1 MKTKP
6 RTKKPAA
13 PAPKPK
19 PKQILIV
26 DDHPM
31 MRDGLAAL
39 ITAQPDLAVCA
50 QAADA
55 REAMQVIE
63 AHWPDLVLMDI
74 SLPGKSGLEAIK
86 DILALQSGQAILV
99 ISMHDESLY
108 AERVLRAGARGYV
121 MKQEGGKRILEG
133 IRAVLAGK
141 VFVSEK
147 MSARIMDAFTGRR
160 PGDTGGSVESLSDR
174 EFEVFQ
180 LIGRGRST
188 KEIAAQLHL
197 SGKTVEVHRVNI
209 KTKLKLAT
217 SPELVHYA
225 VRWVESQ
232 SAAGM

>member
-1 MKTKP
+1 MKAKK
-6 RTKKPAA
+6 KKPAA
-13 PAPKPK
+13 PAPKK
-19 PKQILIV
+19 ILIV

-39 ITAQPDLAVCA
+39 ITAQPDLVVCG

-55 REAMQVIE
+55 REAMQAIE
-63 AHWPDLVLMDI
+63 SRWPDLVLMDI
-74 SLPGKSGLEAIK
+74 SLPGKSGLETIK
-86 DILALQSGQAILV
+86 DIQALAPGLAVLV
-99 ISMHDESLY
+99 LSMHDEALY

-121 MKQEGGKRILEG
+121 MKQEGGKRIMEG
-133 IRAVLAGK
+133 IRAVLENK

-160 PGDTGGSVESLSDR
+160 AGDTGSSVESLSDR

-188 KEIAAQLHL
+188 KEIADQLHL
-197 SGKTVEVHRVNI
+197 SVKTVEVHRVNI
-209 KTKLKLAT
+209 KAKLKLAT

>member
-1 MKTKP
+1 MKSKTKKAAASP
-6 RTKKPAA
+6 RKK
-13 PAPKPK
+13 
-19 PKQILIV
+19 LLVV

-39 ITAQPDLAVCA
+39 IAAQPDLVVCA

-55 REAMQVIE
+55 REAMRAVE
-63 AHWPDLVLMDI
+63 AHSPDLVLMDI

-86 DILALQSGQAILV
+86 DLQALQPGLAVLV
-99 ISMHDESLY
+99 LSMHDEELY

-121 MKQEGGKRILEG
+121 MKQEGGKRIMEG

-160 PGDTGGSVESLSDR
+160 AAGSGGAVEVLTDR
-174 EFEVFQ
+174 EFEIFQ
-180 LIGRGRST
+180 LIGHGRST

-197 SGKTVEVHRVNI
+197 SVKTVEVHRVNI
-209 KTKLKLAT
+209 KAKLKLST
-217 SPELVHYA
+217 SPELIHFA
-225 VRWVESQ
+225 VRWVDSQ
-232 SAAGM
+232 SRPTS

>member
-1 MKTKP
+1 MKAKP
-6 RTKKPAA
+6 KKTAA
-13 PAPKPK
+13 PTRKN
-19 PKQILIV
+19 ILIV

-55 REAMQVIE
+55 REALQAIE
-63 AHWPDLVLMDI
+63 SLRPDLVLMDI

-86 DILALQSGQAILV
+86 DIQSLAPGLATLV
-99 ISMHDESLY
+99 LSMHDEALY

-121 MKQEGGKRILEG
+121 MKQEGGKRIMDG
-133 IRAVLAGK
+133 IRAVLEGK

-147 MSARIMDAFTGRR
+147 MSARIMNAFTGRR
-160 PGDTGGSVESLSDR
+160 AAEATSSVESLSDR

-188 KEIAAQLHL
+188 KEIADQLHL
-197 SGKTVEVHRVNI
+197 SVKTVEVHRVNI
-209 KTKLKLAT
+209 KAKLQLTT

-232 SAAGM
+232 PT

>member
-1 MKTKP
+1 MKAKP
-6 RTKKPAA
+6 KKSAA
-13 PAPKPK
+13 PARQ
-19 PKQILIV
+19 QILIV

-50 QAADA
+50 QADDA
-55 REAMQVIE
+55 GEAQQAVE
-63 AHWPDLVLMDI
+63 AHRPDLVIMDI

-86 DILALQSGQAILV
+86 DLQALQPGLAILV
-99 ISMHDESLY
+99 LSMHDEALY

-121 MKQEGGKRILEG
+121 MKQEGGKRIMDA
-133 IRAVLAGK
+133 IRAVLEGK

-160 PGDTGGSVESLSDR
+160 AAEAGSTVENLSDR

-180 LIGRGRST
+180 LIGQGRST
-188 KEIAAQLHL
+188 KEIADQLHL
-197 SGKTVEVHRVNI
+197 SVKTVEVHRVNI
-209 KTKLKLAT
+209 KAKLKLAT
-217 SPELVHYA
+217 SPELVHFA

-232 SAAGM
+232 PT

>member
-6 RTKKPAA
+6 KKPAGA
-13 PAPKPK
+13 RKK
-19 PKQILIV
+19 ILIV

-31 MRDGLAAL
+31 MRDGLVAL

-55 REAMQVIE
+55 AEALRAVE
-63 AHWPDLVLMDI
+63 AHRPDLVLMDI

-86 DILALQSGQAILV
+86 DLQAIQSGLAVLV
-99 ISMHDESLY
+99 LSMHDESLY

-121 MKQEGGKRILEG
+121 MKQEGGKRILEA
-133 IRAVLAGK
+133 IRAVFEGRVA
-141 VFVSEK
+141 VSEK

-160 PGDTGGSVESLSDR
+160 AASAAAPVESLTDR

-188 KEIAAQLHL
+188 KEIAGQLHL
-197 SGKTVEVHRVNI
+197 SVKTVEVHRVNI
-209 KTKLKLAT
+209 KAKLQLAT

-232 SAAGM
+232 PA

>member
-1 MKTKP
+1 
-6 RTKKPAA
+6 
-13 PAPKPK
+13 
-19 PKQILIV
+19 
-26 DDHPM
+26 M

-55 REAMQVIE
+55 REALQAIE
-63 AHWPDLVLMDI
+63 SLRPDLVLMDI

-86 DILALQSGQAILV
+86 DIQSLAPGLATLV
-99 ISMHDESLY
+99 LSMHDEALY

-121 MKQEGGKRILEG
+121 MKQEGGKRIMDA
-133 IRAVLAGK
+133 IREVLAGK
-141 VFVSEK
+141 VAVSEK

-160 PGDTGGSVESLSDR
+160 AAEAGSTVENLSDR

-188 KEIAAQLHL
+188 KEIAGQLHL
-197 SGKTVEVHRVNI
+197 SIKTVEVHRVNI
-209 KTKLKLAT
+209 KAKLQLAT
-217 SPELVHYA
+217 SSELVHYA

-232 SAAGM
+232 PT

>member
-1 MKTKP
+1 MKTKK
-6 RTKKPAA
+6 KKPAA
-13 PAPKPK
+13 PAPKK
-19 PKQILIV
+19 ILIV
-26 DDHPM
+26 DDHPL
-31 MRDGLAAL
+31 MRDGLVAL

-55 REAMQVIE
+55 REALQAVE

-86 DILALQSGQAILV
+86 DLQAIQSGLAILV
-99 ISMHDESLY
+99 LSMHDEALY

-121 MKQEGGKRILEG
+121 MKQEGGKRIMDG
-133 IRAVLAGK
+133 IRAVLEGK

-147 MSARIMDAFTGRR
+147 MSARIMDAFTGHR
-160 PGDTGGSVESLSDR
+160 TGGAGSSVESLSDR

-209 KTKLKLAT
+209 KAKLKLAT

-232 SAAGM
+232 SAAGH

>member
-1 MKTKP
+1 MKPKP
-6 RTKKPAA
+6 KKPAA
-13 PAPKPK
+13 PAH
-19 PKQILIV
+19 KQILIV

-39 ITAQPDLAVCA
+39 ITAEPDLAVCA

-55 REAMQVIE
+55 GEAQQAVE
-63 AHWPDLVLMDI
+63 AHRPDLVIMDI

-86 DILALQSGQAILV
+86 DLQAMQPGLAILV
-99 ISMHDESLY
+99 LSMHDEALY

-121 MKQEGGKRILEG
+121 MKQEGGKRIMAG
-133 IRAVLAGK
+133 IRAVLENK

-147 MSARIMDAFTGRR
+147 MSARIMDTFTGRR
-160 PGDTGGSVESLSDR
+160 AAETGSTVENLSDR

-188 KEIAAQLHL
+188 KEIADQLHL
-197 SGKTVEVHRVNI
+197 SVKTVEVHRVNI
-209 KTKLKLAT
+209 KAKLKLTT
-217 SPELVHYA
+217 SPELVHFA

-232 SAAGM
+232 PT

>member
-6 RTKKPAA
+6 KKPSP
-13 PAPKPK
+13 PARKK
-19 PKQILIV
+19 VLIV

-39 ITAQPDLAVCA
+39 ITAQPDLVVCG

-55 REAMQVIE
+55 REAMRAIE
-63 AHWPDLVLMDI
+63 SLRPDLVLMDI

-86 DILALQSGQAILV
+86 DIQALAPGLALLV

-121 MKQEGGKRILEG
+121 MKQEGGKRIMDG
-133 IRAVLAGK
+133 VRVVLAGK

-147 MSARIMDAFTGRR
+147 MSARIMDAFTGHR
-160 PGDTGGSVESLSDR
+160 GAEATSSVHGLSDR

-188 KEIAAQLHL
+188 KEIADQLHL
-197 SGKTVEVHRVNI
+197 SVKTVEVHRVNT
-209 KTKLKLAT
+209 KAKLKLAT

-232 SAAGM
+232 SAAGH

>member
-6 RTKKPAA
+6 RSKKPAA
-13 PAPKPK
+13 PAPK

-31 MRDGLAAL
+31 MREGLAAL

-50 QAADA
+50 QATDA
-55 REAMQVIE
+55 REALRAVE
-63 AHWPDLVLMDI
+63 AHWPDLVLLDI
-74 SLPGKSGLEAIK
+74 SLPGKSGLEVIK
-86 DILALQSGQAILV
+86 DILALQSGLAILV
-99 ISMHDESLY
+99 LSMHDEALY

-121 MKQEGGKRILEG
+121 MKQEGGKRIMEG
-133 IRAVLAGK
+133 IRAVLAGR

-160 PGDTGGSVESLSDR
+160 AGDAGSSVESLSDR

-197 SGKTVEVHRVNI
+197 SVKTVEVHRVNI
-209 KTKLKLAT
+209 KAKLKLAT

-225 VRWVESQ
+225 VRWME
-232 SAAGM
+232 ADAGARA

>member
-1 MKTKP
+1 VKAKPKKT
-6 RTKKPAA
+6 AA
-13 PAPKPK
+13 PTRKN
-19 PKQILIV
+19 ILIV

-55 REAMQVIE
+55 REALQAIE
-63 AHWPDLVLMDI
+63 SLRPDLVLMDI

-86 DILALQSGQAILV
+86 DIQSLAPGLATLV
-99 ISMHDESLY
+99 LSMHDEALY

-121 MKQEGGKRILEG
+121 MKQEGGKRIMDA
-133 IRAVLAGK
+133 IREVLAGK
-141 VFVSEK
+141 VAVSEK

-160 PGDTGGSVESLSDR
+160 AAEAGSTVENLSDR

-188 KEIAAQLHL
+188 KEIAGQLHL
-197 SGKTVEVHRVNI
+197 SIKTVEVHRVNI
-209 KTKLKLAT
+209 KAKLQLAT
-217 SPELVHYA
+217 SSELVHYA

-232 SAAGM
+232 PT

>member
-1 MKTKP
+1 MKTKK
-6 RTKKPAA
+6 KKPAA
-13 PAPKPK
+13 PAPKK
-19 PKQILIV
+19 ILIV

-31 MRDGLAAL
+31 MREGLAAL
-39 ITAQPDLAVCA
+39 ITAQPDLAVCG

-55 REAMQVIE
+55 REAMQIIE
-63 AHWPDLVLMDI
+63 SLWPDLVLMDI

-86 DILALQSGQAILV
+86 DIQALAPGLAVLV
-99 ISMHDESLY
+99 LSMHDEALY

-121 MKQEGGKRILEG
+121 MKQEGGRRIMDG
-133 IRAVLAGK
+133 IRAVLENK

-160 PGDTGGSVESLSDR
+160 PGDTGNTVENLSDR

-197 SGKTVEVHRVNI
+197 SVKTVEVHRVNI
-209 KTKLKLAT
+209 KAKLKLAT

-232 SAAGM
+232 SAAGL

>member
-1 MKTKP
+1 MKTKK
-6 RTKKPAA
+6 KKPAA
-13 PAPKPK
+13 PAPKK
-19 PKQILIV
+19 ILIV
-26 DDHPM
+26 DDHPL
-31 MRDGLAAL
+31 MRDGLVAL

-55 REAMQVIE
+55 REALQAVE

-86 DILALQSGQAILV
+86 DLQAIQSGLAILV
-99 ISMHDESLY
+99 LSMHDEALY

-121 MKQEGGKRILEG
+121 MKQEGGKRIMDG
-133 IRAVLAGK
+133 IRAVLEGK

-147 MSARIMDAFTGRR
+147 MSARIMDAFTGHRA
-160 PGDTGGSVESLSDR
+160 GGAGSSVESLSDR

-188 KEIAAQLHL
+188 KEIADQLHL
-197 SGKTVEVHRVNI
+197 SVKTVEVHRVNT
-209 KTKLKLAT
+209 KAKLKLAT
-217 SPELVHYA
+217 SPELVHFA

-232 SAAGM
+232 SAAGH

>member
-1 MKTKP
+1 MKAKP
-6 RTKKPAA
+6 KKTAA
-13 PAPKPK
+13 PTRKN
-19 PKQILIV
+19 ILIV

-55 REAMQVIE
+55 REALQAIE
-63 AHWPDLVLMDI
+63 SLRPDLVLMDI

-86 DILALQSGQAILV
+86 DIQSLAPGLATLV
-99 ISMHDESLY
+99 LSMHDEALY

-121 MKQEGGKRILEG
+121 MKQEGGKRIMDA
-133 IRAVLAGK
+133 IREVLAGK
-141 VFVSEK
+141 VAVSEK

-160 PGDTGGSVESLSDR
+160 AAEAGSTVENLSDR

-188 KEIAAQLHL
+188 KEIAGQLHL
-197 SGKTVEVHRVNI
+197 SIKTVEVHRVNI
-209 KTKLKLAT
+209 KAKLQLTT

-232 SAAGM
+232 PT

>member
-1 MKTKP
+1 MKAKP
-6 RTKKPAA
+6 KKTAA
-13 PAPKPK
+13 PTRKN
-19 PKQILIV
+19 ILIV

-55 REAMQVIE
+55 REALQAIE
-63 AHWPDLVLMDI
+63 SLRPDLVLMDI

-86 DILALQSGQAILV
+86 DIQSLAPGLATLV
-99 ISMHDESLY
+99 LSMHDEALY

-121 MKQEGGKRILEG
+121 MKQEGGKRIMDG
-133 IRAVLAGK
+133 IRAVLEGK

-147 MSARIMDAFTGRR
+147 MSARIMNAFTGRR
-160 PGDTGGSVESLSDR
+160 AAEATSSVESLSDR

-188 KEIAAQLHL
+188 KEIADQLHL
-197 SGKTVEVHRVNI
+197 SVKTVEVHRVNI
-209 KTKLKLAT
+209 KAKLQLAT
-217 SPELVHYA
+217 SSELVHYA

-232 SAAGM
+232 PT

>member
-1 MKTKP
+1 MKPKP
-6 RTKKPAA
+6 KKPAA
-13 PAPKPK
+13 PARKK
-19 PKQILIV
+19 ILIV

-55 REAMQVIE
+55 REAVQAIE
-63 AHWPDLVLMDI
+63 TLRPDLVLMDI
-74 SLPGKSGLEAIK
+74 SLPGKSGLETIK
-86 DILALQSGQAILV
+86 DIQALAPGLAVLV
-99 ISMHDESLY
+99 LSMHDEALY

-121 MKQEGGKRILEG
+121 MKQEGGKRIMDA

-160 PGDTGGSVESLSDR
+160 AAAGSTVENLSDR
-174 EFEVFQ
+174 EFEIFQ
-180 LIGRGRST
+180 LIGHGRST
-188 KEIAAQLHL
+188 KEIAEQLHL
-197 SGKTVEVHRVNI
+197 SVKTVEVHRVNI
-209 KTKLKLAT
+209 KAKLKLTT

-232 SAAGM
+232 PTTGH

>member
-1 MKTKP
+1 VKAKPKKT
-6 RTKKPAA
+6 AA
-13 PAPKPK
+13 PTRKN
-19 PKQILIV
+19 ILIV

-55 REAMQVIE
+55 REAMQAIE
-63 AHWPDLVLMDI
+63 SLRPDLVLMDI

-86 DILALQSGQAILV
+86 DIQSLAPGLATLV
-99 ISMHDESLY
+99 LSMHDESLY

-121 MKQEGGKRILEG
+121 MKQEGGKRIMDG
-133 IRAVLAGK
+133 IRAVLEGK

-147 MSARIMDAFTGRR
+147 MSARIMNAFTGRR
-160 PGDTGGSVESLSDR
+160 AAEATSSVESLSDR

-188 KEIAAQLHL
+188 KEIADQLHL
-197 SGKTVEVHRVNI
+197 SVKTVEVHRVNI
-209 KTKLKLAT
+209 KAKLQLTT

-232 SAAGM
+232 PT

>member
-1 MKTKP
+1 MKAKARP
-6 RTKKPAA
+6 KQPAA
-13 PAPKPK
+13 PARNKV
-19 PKQILIV
+19 LIV

-39 ITAQPDLAVCA
+39 VTAQPDLVVCG

-55 REAMQVIE
+55 REAMRIIE
-63 AHWPDLVLMDI
+63 SLRPDLVLMDI

-86 DILALQSGQAILV
+86 DIQAVAPGLAVLV
-99 ISMHDESLY
+99 LSMHDESLY

-121 MKQEGGKRILEG
+121 MKQEGGKRIMDG

-160 PGDTGGSVESLSDR
+160 AGDTGGSVESLSDR

-197 SGKTVEVHRVNI
+197 SVKTVEVHRVNI
-209 KTKLKLAT
+209 KAKLKLAT

-225 VRWVESQ
+225 VRWVE
-232 SAAGM
+232 ADAGAGA

>member
-1 MKTKP
+1 MK
-6 RTKKPAA
+6 
-13 PAPKPK
+13 PKPK
-19 PKQILIV
+19 KSAVPARKQILIV

-55 REAMQVIE
+55 AEAQRTVE
-63 AHWPDLVLMDI
+63 AHRPDLVLMDI

-86 DILALQSGQAILV
+86 DIQALAPGVAVLV
-99 ISMHDESLY
+99 LSMHDESLY

-121 MKQEGGKRILEG
+121 MKQEGGKRIMEA
-133 IRAVLAGK
+133 IRAVLEGK

-160 PGDTGGSVESLSDR
+160 SDGATSPVGNLSDR

-180 LIGRGRST
+180 LVGRGRST
-188 KEIAAQLHL
+188 KEIADQLHL
-197 SGKTVEVHRVNI
+197 SVKTVEVHRVNI
-209 KTKLKLAT
+209 KAKLKLAT

-232 SAAGM
+232 ATPGH

>member
-6 RTKKPAA
+6 KKPAA
-13 PAPKPK
+13 PARKK
-19 PKQILIV
+19 ILIV

-31 MRDGLAAL
+31 MRDGLVAL

-55 REAMQVIE
+55 REALQAVE

-74 SLPGKSGLEAIK
+74 SLPGRSGLEAIK
-86 DILALQSGQAILV
+86 DLQAIQSGLAILV
-99 ISMHDESLY
+99 LSMHDEALY

-121 MKQEGGKRILEG
+121 MKQEGGKRIMDG
-133 IRAVLAGK
+133 IRAVLEGR

-197 SGKTVEVHRVNI
+197 SVKTVEVHRVNI
-209 KTKLKLAT
+209 KAKLQLAT

-232 SAAGM
+232 PA